1 MNRNMTEVIK
11 MFKLENNLDKNAKN
25 QNYTSS
31 FKSSL
36 LSYLTQNYLN
46 TESKNSTYKFL
57 YYATLD
63 VPHIKMELNRI
74 SQKGYILK
82 WTHSASRLISSQIFT
97 KILSSLLIHKQDN
110 IYNCKTKILYD
121 IEHKYHM
128 HLRDIQSY

>member
-11 MFKLENNLDKNAKN
+11 MFKLENNLDKTAKN
-25 QNYTSS
+25 QDYTSS